1 MRENREYDE
10 AELWDSGRFFTLEE
24 LMSESD
30 GKEVETDE
38 KTLSEENRTALLDEI
53 HRELLPED
61 ERDELV
67 RDCISKLSSKSVRS
81 LAKKESGKPSIDVDE
96 VHRLYFEECW
106 TMKDIAEQYGYKT
119 TGPILRIFREQRWKS
134 RPARTLEIQ
143 DDPDEV
149 HRLYFEKGLTLKEV
163 GERLGYKSQTP
174 IRRIFKER
182 GWEAKKRWKQLD
194 YDRVYELYF
203 DRKLPLYT
211 VAKEMELPQYQIMCI
226 FDEQGW
232 ERRSPHARR
241 FEINSDDVFKM
252 YYEEKKTMKEIAE
265 SYGYRSGAP
274 ITAIFRQQGW
284 NTRRMETVDLD
295 IDANHVRELYFE
307 QELSLEE
314 VGRRI
319 GKTRYALKK
328 LFEKM
333 EWKLK
338 GSTCDSIEEREARK
352 RTAQQKHQEKVNE
365 LREEL
370 FGTECEIC
378 GEDREI
384 IHRKDGQK
392 HSPYLIQSLKGLRSI
407 YASKWAPVCR
417 SCHLDVHALMRVK
430 TFEWESIKNSLEK
443 HLSFL
448 MHNL

>member
-1 MRENREYDE
+1 MREGREID
-10 AELWDSGRFFTLEE
+10 ATELWDSGKFFTLEE
-24 LMSESD
+24 LMSEPEV
-30 GKEVETDE
+30 KEVDPDE
-38 KTLSEENRTALLDEI
+38 KTLSEEDRTTLLREI
-53 HRELLPED
+53 HEELFTED

-67 RDCISKLSSKSVRS
+67 RNCISKLSTKSVGS
-81 LAKKESGKPSIDVDE
+81 LTKKESEKKTIDVDE
-96 VHRLYFEECW
+96 VHRLYFDENR

-119 TGPILRIFREQRWKS
+119 TGPILRIFREQGWKS
-134 RPARTLEIQ
+134 KPARTLEIQ
-143 DDPDEV
+143 DDPGEV
-149 HRLYFEKGLTLKEV
+149 HRLYFEDGLTLKQV
-163 GERLGYKSQTP
+163 GERLGYKSQSP
-174 IRRIFKER
+174 IRRIFKEQ
-182 GWEAKKRWKQLD
+182 GWETTKRWRNLD

-203 DRKLPLYT
+203 DRKLPLYK
-211 VAKEMELPQYQIMCI
+211 VAKEMELPQYQIICI

-274 ITAIFRQQGW
+274 ITAIFRKQGW
-284 NTRRMETVDLD
+284 STRIMETVDLD

-407 YASKWAPVCR
+407 DANKWAPVCR

-430 TFEWESIKNSLEK
+430 TFEWESIKK
-443 HLSFL
+443 FL
-448 MHNL
+448 REAS